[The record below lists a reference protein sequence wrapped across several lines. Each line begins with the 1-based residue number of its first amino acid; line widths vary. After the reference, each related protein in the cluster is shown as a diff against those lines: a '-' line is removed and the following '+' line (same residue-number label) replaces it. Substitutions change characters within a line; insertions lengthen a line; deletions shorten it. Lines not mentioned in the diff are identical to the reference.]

1 MSLVFKNAL
10 MPSENQQV
18 LRLRQTYLM
27 RRLLILP
34 LLLGVLSP
42 VTANAGDWVYMARG
56 ENEMRRKEVGITKKE
71 CFKIKREEQKK
82 ARKNKYKLS
91 YNKCFSTK

>member
-1 MSLVFKNAL
+1 MSSVNK
-10 MPSENQQV
+10 QV
-18 LRLRQTYLM
+18 LCFRLAYLM
-27 RRLLILP
+27 RNLLILP
-34 LLLGVLSP
+34 FLLGVLSP
-42 VTANAGDWVYMARG
+42 VATNAGDWVYMVRG

-71 CFKIKREEQKK
+71 CFKIKREEQKQ

>member
-1 MSLVFKNAL
+1 MNRF
-10 MPSENQQV
+10 
-18 LRLRQTYLM
+18 
-27 RRLLILP
+27 
-34 LLLGVLSP
+34 LLLAL
-42 VTANAGDWVYMARG
+42 TAGLLFPIASNAGDWVYMARG

>member
-1 MSLVFKNAL
+1 MKRF
-10 MPSENQQV
+10 
-18 LRLRQTYLM
+18 
-27 RRLLILP
+27 
-34 LLLGVLSP
+34 LLLTLTAGFLSP
-42 VTANAGDWVYMARG
+42 IAANAGDWVYMAKG

>member
-1 MSLVFKNAL
+1 MNRF
-10 MPSENQQV
+10 
-18 LRLRQTYLM
+18 
-27 RRLLILP
+27 
-34 LLLGVLSP
+34 LLLALTAGLLSP
-42 VTANAGDWVYMARG
+42 IAAKAGDWVYMARG